1 MPCPPISAL
10 IRCGFLLPRHPR
22 SAKTDLM
29 TNKIALALGLLVIAV
44 FAADSLAGEGG
55 LPVLLGKKLFEF
67 LDWIAFW
74 R

>member
-1 MPCPPISAL
+1 
-10 IRCGFLLPRHPR
+10 
-22 SAKTDLM
+22 M

-44 FAADSLAGEGG
+44 FAADALAGEGG